1 MAKPNTPP
9 VSKRKEKGF
18 DRMSLIEKV
27 KELKI
32 GQEFKSYRAVCQ
44 ALGES
49 VKNGGK
55 SKEAQMK
62 EWARYFNHRKDGNKW
77 IITELYHAPLDK
89 YDGRSL
95 LSGGSV
101 YTDDLQTLILMLA
114 DMQGKKNNLLITRN
128 NLIMQLGL
136 VNVNYKTGKHYP
148 LGMEEVLNVESEVL
162 SDFFTSTDRNLKR
175 MIETAMNKLD
185 KKSLIRWRK
194 ARVLKRNGEEESE
207 VATREEDERILEVE
221 RRVMD
226 ELGCKDEAE
235 VIFRGFSQTY
245 YNQVVMTLN
254 NEYNFN
260 LDYYF
265 RAYEIIYSKK
275 FIQMELNKLPLEDR
289 QMASKRLNQ
298 NLQNNLCTNAKNR
311 QRRVRKKLVEHQ
323 NWTLDK
329 SNMGLKPVSLSAIEM
344 ARNKETYIES
354 TQKLIQTTIN
364 PKEEDKGDLIIKKH
378 YEVIERKSKGRS
390 K

>member
-1 MAKPNTPP
+1 ML
-9 VSKRKEKGF
+9 E
-18 DRMSLIEKV
+18 EKV

-32 GQEFKSYRAVCQ
+32 GQEFKSYREVCK

-49 VKNGGK
+49 VKGGK
-55 SKEAQMK
+55 GKDYQMK
-62 EWARYFNHRKDGNKW
+62 EWARYFNHRKSGNKW
-77 IITELYHAPLDK
+77 IITEIYYMPLDK

-95 LSGGSV
+95 LSGGSA

-114 DMQGKKNNLLITRN
+114 DMQGKNNNLLITRN

-136 VNVNYKTGKHYP
+136 VNINYKTGKHYP
-148 LGMEEVLNVESEVL
+148 LGMEEVLKIESEVL

-194 ARVLKRNGEEESE
+194 ARVLKRNGEEEGE

-221 RRVMD
+221 RKVMD

-235 VIFRGFSQTY
+235 IIFRGLSQAY

-265 RAYEIIYSKK
+265 RAYEIIYSRKY
-275 FIQMELNKLPLEDR
+275 IQMELNKLSIEDR
-289 QMASKRLNQ
+289 QMASNRLNE

-311 QRRVRKKLVEHQ
+311 QRRVRKKLSEEQ
-323 NWTLDK
+323 NWKLNK
-329 SNMGLKPVSLSAIEM
+329 GNMGLKPISLSPVEV

-378 YEVIERKSKGRS
+378 YEMIEKKSKERKSK
-390 K
+390 

>member
-1 MAKPNTPP
+1 M
-9 VSKRKEKGF
+9 
-18 DRMSLIEKV
+18 
-27 KELKI
+27 
-32 GQEFKSYRAVCQ
+32 
-44 ALGES
+44 
-49 VKNGGK
+49 
-55 SKEAQMK
+55 
-62 EWARYFNHRKDGNKW
+62 
-77 IITELYHAPLDK
+77 
-89 YDGRSL
+89 
-95 LSGGSV
+95 
-101 YTDDLQTLILMLA
+101 
-114 DMQGKKNNLLITRN
+114 
-128 NLIMQLGL
+128 
-136 VNVNYKTGKHYP
+136 
-148 LGMEEVLNVESEVL
+148 
-162 SDFFTSTDRNLKR
+162 
-175 MIETAMNKLD
+175 
-185 KKSLIRWRK
+185 
-194 ARVLKRNGEEESE
+194 
-207 VATREEDERILEVE
+207 ATREEDERILEVE

-311 QRRVRKKLVEHQ
+311 QRRVRKKLVEHK

-378 YEVIERKSKGRS
+378 YEVIERKSKEKKS